1 MTSTDRRGDR
11 GSVSLEAAV
20 VAPGLFL
27 LLALAIIAGRTSLAA
42 GAVEQAARDAARQAS
57 TARDAS
63 TARQRAVPTAR
74 ATLAAQGL
82 QCGQLS
88 VALDT
93 SGFAV
98 PVGQPAQVT
107 ATVVCTVALGDV
119 AIPGI
124 PGSKTLTARF
134 SSPLDT
140 FRERR

>member
-1 MTSTDRRGDR
+1 MINKLRRDDR

-57 TARDAS
+57 IARDAG

-82 QCGQLS
+82 QCGRLS
-88 VALDT
+88 VDLDT

-107 ATVVCTVALGDV
+107 ATVVCTVALADV
-119 AIPGI
+119 AIPGT